1 MAEPTMMGLLRTNR
15 NYRLLWLGQIIS
27 DIGDHFNNIAV
38 FDLAIRQ
45 QHGGLLV
52 SGVLIA
58 RAIPMLIAGPLAG
71 VLLDRYDRRQIMLA
85 SDLARALL
93 ALCFIATV
101 DDESNSLL
109 FLLSALL
116 MFASP
121 FFSSGRNAILAVV
134 APGEQLKIATSL
146 TQITSWTTIGL
157 GAFFGGTAVAGL
169 GHSWAFVLNAASFLL
184 SGLCLWL
191 FRFPPGAFLPPA
203 NRTKRDF
210 HPHQEFMAGLRYM
223 RSEPLLLGIAF
234 IGVGWATGGGAAQIL
249 FSVFGEKVF
258 QKGAAGIGTI
268 WGCAGFGL
276 VLGGVFANR
285 LNKNLS
291 FPAYKRTVSIAYLL
305 HGFLYVAFAL
315 TTNYPLALFFI
326 ALSRAAGSTSSVVNY
341 SRMQEYVAD
350 EYRGRV
356 FAAMET
362 MTWTTMM
369 ISMFLCGL
377 ATESMDPR
385 HIGAIAGLLSACTGV
400 AWAAANALGWLRKP
414 HGFTS

>member
-1 MAEPTMMGLLRTNR
+1 MIGLLRTNR

-52 SGVLIA
+52 SGILIA
-58 RAIPMLIAGPLAG
+58 RAIPMLVAGPLAG
-71 VLLDRYDRRQIMLA
+71 VLLDRLDRRMIMLA
-85 SDLARALL
+85 SDIFRAIL

-101 DDESNSLL
+101 DEKSNTLL
-109 FLLSALL
+109 FVFSALL

-121 FFSSGRNAILAVV
+121 FFSSGRNAILSVV
-134 APGEQLKIATSL
+134 APGEQLKVATSL
-146 TQITSWTTIGL
+146 TQITSWTTIGI

-169 GHSWAFVLNAASFLL
+169 GHAWAFVLNACSFLL

-191 FRFPPGAFLPPA
+191 FRAEPGTFRPPA
-203 NRTKRDF
+203 VHAKREF

-249 FSVFGEKVF
+249 FSVFGERVF
-258 QKGAAGIGTI
+258 ERGAAGIGTI

-315 TTNYPLALFFI
+315 TTNYPLALIFI

-341 SRMQEYVAD
+341 SRMQEYVAN

-369 ISMFLCGL
+369 VSMFLCGL

-385 HIGAIAGLLSACTGV
+385 NIGAIAGILSAFTGV

-414 HGFTS
+414 KLPEPTS